1 MDKYRNGISNTEI
14 IVGKTVMSQKKNEF
28 EQSIFNASHDQLQ
41 CLDLQTIQINV
52 GFKCNQTCEH
62 CHVKASPSRTE
73 QMSWITME
81 TILSVTAKL
90 PPMFID
96 VTGGAPELHPHIEK
110 FLRGFI
116 VQHHRIQLRT
126 NLTVLLDPRY
136 KHFPKLY
143 KELGIELVASL
154 PCYLEEDVRLQRGKG
169 VFEKSIKAL
178 QLLNKI
184 GYGKTPNLPL
194 TLVFNPL
201 KPELPPEQKTLE
213 NIYRKRL
220 AEHYDIQFTRL
231 ITLTNMP
238 IGRFLDILKEK
249 KPQYMRVLKQSFN
262 PQTLPSLMCRHQI
275 NIGWDGTLYDC
286 DFNLAASLP
295 VTTKA
300 PHHIRHFDQSVLST
314 REIMTAEHC
323 FGCTAGHGSS
333 CGGALV

>member
-1 MDKYRNGISNTEI
+1 
-14 IVGKTVMSQKKNEF
+14 MSQKKNEF
-28 EQSIFNASHDQLQ
+28 EQCIFDITHDRLQ
-41 CLDLQTIQINV
+41 CLDVQTIQINV

-62 CHVKASPSRTE
+62 CHLKASPSRTE
-73 QMSWITME
+73 QMSWTTME

-90 PPMFID
+90 PPIFID
-96 VTGGAPELHPHIEK
+96 VTGGAPELHPQIEK
-110 FLRGFI
+110 FLRGF
-116 VQHHRIQLRT
+116 VAQHHRVQLRT
-126 NLTVLLDPRY
+126 NLTVLLDPQY

-143 KELGIELVASL
+143 KELGIILVASL
-154 PCYLEEDVRLQRGKG
+154 PCYLEEEVRLQRGKG

-184 GYGKTPNLPL
+184 GYGKTPKLPL

-201 KPELPPEQKTLE
+201 KPELPPEQKALE
-213 NIYRKRL
+213 NDYRKHL
-220 AEHYDIQFTRL
+220 AEHHNIQFTRL

-238 IGRFLDILKEK
+238 LGRFLEILKEK
-249 KPQYMRVLKQSFN
+249 KPQYMNILKQSFN

-286 DFNLAASLP
+286 DFNLATSLP
-295 VTTKA
+295 VTTKV
-300 PHHIRHFDQSVLST
+300 PRHIQQFDQSVLSK
-314 REIMTAEHC
+314 REIVTADHC

>member
-1 MDKYRNGISNTEI
+1 
-14 IVGKTVMSQKKNEF
+14 MSQKKNEF
-28 EQSIFNASHDQLQ
+28 EQHIFDVIHNPLQ
-41 CLDLQTIQINV
+41 CLDLQTIQINL

-73 QMSWITME
+73 QMSWATME
-81 TILSVTAKL
+81 TILAITSKL
-90 PPMFID
+90 PPVFID
-96 VTGGAPELHPHIEK
+96 ITGGAPELHPHIEK
-110 FLRGFI
+110 FLRSL
-116 VQHHRIQLRT
+116 VEQHHRVQLRT
-126 NLTVLLDPRY
+126 NLTILLEPKY

-154 PCYLEEDVRLQRGKG
+154 PCYLEEELRLQRGKG

-184 GYGKTPNLPL
+184 GYGRTPKLPL

-201 KPELPPEQKTLE
+201 GPVLPPEQKTLE
-213 NIYRKRL
+213 NDYRKYL
-220 AEHYDIQFTRL
+220 AEHYNIQFTRL

-238 IGRFLDILKEK
+238 IGRFLDVLKDK
-249 KPQYMRVLKQSFN
+249 KSQYMTLLKQSFN

-286 DFNLAASLP
+286 DFNLATGLP
-295 VTTKA
+295 VTSKELCR
-300 PHHIRHFDQSVLST
+300 IQQFDQSVLSI
-314 REIMTAEHC
+314 REIVTADHC